1 MPLYV
6 GLDLHSNNNFMAVI
20 NKQGK
25 RVDHKKLPNDSE
37 LILQALRSHRAKIGG
52 VVVEST
58 YNALK
63 GDALK

>member
-25 RVDHKKLPNDSE
+25 RVDHKKLPNDPE
-37 LILQALRSHRAKIGG
+37 LILEVLRFHDHPPDLGPMRSK
-52 VVVEST
+52 
-58 YNALK
+58 NLQ
-63 GDALK
+63 D